1 MSRSAAIWE
10 SHISTVVLIGD
21 RAYKFMKPLTT
32 PFLDQS
38 TPALRREACARELA
52 LNRQF
57 APDVY
62 LGIGEVHERNVV
74 TDTFVVMVR
83 LPDEAR
89 LSLLVGDARLDG
101 AVRDVARAIA
111 TFHAAQPS
119 TAVSEEVARAE
130 SVAGLWDASLDQMEA
145 DEFWAGELPDLATV
159 RRLAMRYI
167 AGRGSLFDQRIA
179 QGWAK
184 PGHGDL
190 LAEDI
195 FVLPD
200 GVRIL
205 DCLAFDERLRCGD
218 VLLDVAFLAMDL
230 ERLGAA
236 KAAARLLAVYDEFT
250 NEHHP
255 VSLAHHY
262 IAYRALVRAKVRGL
276 RGAQGSSEAAV
287 EARAF
292 VAQCLRHLR
301 LGAPVL
307 ALVGGNPGV
316 GKTTVAEEFASTDD
330 MVVLSSDPLRKELAG
345 LDHEEDRVGP
355 PDEGIYA
362 PAFTA
367 TVYDELLAR
376 AGQLLRLG
384 ESVVIDAT
392 WRSDDRRAKA
402 RAVASACSAELLE
415 VRCVLDPVA
424 AADRIRRRASAR
436 GSASDATV
444 TLSAVLADRTDPWPE
459 AVELPTFGT
468 PNEVAVRVGDCLE
481 VFRDEVVTR
490 R

>member
-62 LGIGEVHERNVV
+62 LGVGEVHERNVV

-101 AVRDVARAIA
+101 AVRDVARVIA
-111 TFHAAQPS
+111 TFHASHPS
-119 TAVSEEVARAE
+119 TAVAEEVASAG
-130 SVAGLWDASLDQMEA
+130 SVEGLWNASLDQMEA
-145 DEFWAGELPDLATV
+145 DEHWAAELPDLATI
-159 RRLAMRYI
+159 RRLATRYI
-167 AGRGSLFDQRIA
+167 AGRQSLFDQRIA

-292 VAQCLRHLR
+292 LAQCLRHLR

-307 ALVGGNPGV
+307 ALVG
-316 GKTTVAEEFASTDD
+316 
-330 MVVLSSDPLRKELAG
+330 
-345 LDHEEDRVGP
+345 
-355 PDEGIYA
+355 
-362 PAFTA
+362 
-367 TVYDELLAR
+367 
-376 AGQLLRLG
+376 
-384 ESVVIDAT
+384 
-392 WRSDDRRAKA
+392 
-402 RAVASACSAELLE
+402 
-415 VRCVLDPVA
+415 
-424 AADRIRRRASAR
+424 
-436 GSASDATV
+436 
-444 TLSAVLADRTDPWPE
+444 
-459 AVELPTFGT
+459 
-468 PNEVAVRVGDCLE
+468 
-481 VFRDEVVTR
+481 
-490 R
+490 